1 MIVEG
6 LKNLNDGISTIVRY
20 SYVKGQKSETAR
32 YKLVKKDEKIV
43 LFNGDED
50 ITKEIRRLEI
60 KKNEVLMWI
69 NPSRLGLRYYFL
81 N

>member
-6 LKNLNDGISTIVRY
+6 LKNVNDGTFTIVRY

-32 YKLVKKDEKIV
+32 YKLVKKDEIIK

-50 ITKEIRRLEI
+50 ISKEIRRVEI